1 MWVILILIL
10 LAALIA
16 SWVLTCGIIF
26 LICLCFGWAFDFA
39 IATGIWLII
48 LLLKG
53 IFSHKDYSNYE

>member
-1 MWVILILIL
+1 MWVILILL
-10 LAALIA
+10 VALIA

-26 LICLCFGWAFDFA
+26 LICLCFGWAFSFA

-53 IFSHKDYSNYE
+53 IFSHKD

>member
-1 MWVILILIL
+1 MWVILII

-16 SWVLTCGIIF
+16 SWLLTCGIIF
-26 LICLCFGWAFDFA
+26 LIRLCFGWAFSFA

-53 IFSHKDYSNYE
+53 IFSHKD